1 MRKLL
6 VILAFILS
14 GAAASAQLRVDESL
28 SFGYNRSYGM
38 YTDDATMLDWRFRSG
53 LDLRGGLR
61 LHSEITGLELGA
73 RYYLTDNLGVEGF
86 YIGQR
91 SKEYGFRE
99 YNFGVLGVWNWR
111 ERVEVRAG
119 SFIKR
124 LTPFKGEG
132 GVWEPLNG
140 AYSVKV
146 WALNPESR
154 FNFAASLS
162 NLDMFTA
169 ERFYCPM
176 LTLRAQYYIL
186 DGYLL
191 YLSFREHNSGI
202 FDLTS
207 VRYDRQF
214 RIGTVITW

>member
-6 VILAFILS
+6 VILAFIFS

-28 SFGYNRSYGM
+28 SLGYNRSYGI
-38 YTDDATMLDWRFRSG
+38 YTDDATMVDWRFRSG

-61 LHSEITGLELGA
+61 LHSEITGIELGA
-73 RYYLTDNLGVEGF
+73 RYFWGDNWGVEGF

-99 YNFGVLGVWNWR
+99 YNFGVMGVWNWR
-111 ERVEVRAG
+111 ERVEVKAG

-124 LTPFKGEG
+124 LTPLKGKG

-154 FNFAASLS
+154 FNLSACLS

-176 LTLRAQYYIL
+176 LTLRAQYSIFER
-186 DGYLL
+186 YLI
-191 YLSFREHNSGI
+191 YLSFREHNSSI